1 MKQAAIYRSHSVTRT
16 RPPYPNAATRRQ
28 MFAHF
33 LDLVLVGA
41 IGMAFGAVVLF
52 LPVLA

>member
-1 MKQAAIYRSHSVTRT
+1 MKQAAIFTNVPVTRS
-16 RPPYPNAATRRQ
+16 RPAFPNAATRRQ
-28 MFAHF
+28 MFVHL
-33 LDLVLVGA
+33 LDLALVGA